1 MIGEKMSVQMDT
13 WIDNTSYSQ
22 WKKGCKRKLSKSKQG
37 SKAWKLACI
46 VFPTT
51 SRPPATST
59 KMPPSQWANSETG
72 PPLFT
77 YERTDHRHTIY
88 RQISIL
94 GWHISIEIPYRK
106 PL

>member
-1 MIGEKMSVQMDT
+1 MSIQIDT
-13 WIDNTSYSQ
+13 WIDTMRLAQ
-22 WKKGCKRKLSKSKQG
+22 LKKGCKRKLSKSEQRSRAWKKAAISEPAKFS
-37 SKAWKLACI
+37 SKALSGGIYVRASSWQDA
-46 VFPTT
+46 P
-51 SRPPATST
+51 
-59 KMPPSQWANSETG
+59 QG
-72 PPLFT
+72 PPQWLFT

>member
-1 MIGEKMSVQMDT
+1 MSIQMDT
-13 WIDNTSYSQ
+13 WLDTTSYQQ

-37 SKAWKLACI
+37 SRAWKKAVISEPAKSSSKSLAGGI
-46 VFPTT
+46 YVSASSWQDAP
-51 SRPPATST
+51 
-59 KMPPSQWANSETG
+59 QG
-72 PPLFT
+72 PPLKLFT